1 MSYDSFLAC
10 WIDFYHNTACKVR
23 IFLHLVGGRWQ
34 CSESG
39 LPSGVVAS
47 AANNTLLGYAANVLS
62 IPVVAAHVTCC
73 SGRPHPKQ
81 LANLWKENLPPL
93 MNFLDHA
100 GQGVFG
106 VVSSVDGKK
115 LAGAALKV
123 QSAQTPTI
131 RLTVTDQVR

>member
-10 WIDFYHNTACKVR
+10 WIDFYYYNTACKVYFY
-23 IFLHLVGGRWQ
+23 IFVGGRWQ

-131 RLTVTDQVR
+131 RLTVTDQGR